1 MLTALIVTLLNASG
15 AGPTPAQMR
24 KYQLEYHE
32 RMHHVHMDF
41 SGTRTAFRQKNITIG
56 LGYEYHIDRQFN
68 GVSVEVL
75 GQKIGRLL
83 FQGPQDWWVGAGIGW
98 WPIRTVK
105 VFVQAGPLFDDLGTA
120 TQARVGVGY
129 NLRLFMLAVMPYVY
143 FQTTD
148 GARSP
153 DATALRGFSWAIG
166 ARIQY

>member
-1 MLTALIVTLLNASG
+1 MLSALIVVLLNASG
-15 AGPTPAQMR
+15 AGPTPA
-24 KYQLEYHE
+24 KLEGYKLGYQE

-41 SGTRTAFRQKNITIG
+41 SSTRTAFRQKNITVG

-83 FQGPQDWWVGAGIGW
+83 FQGPQDWWVGGGIGW

-105 VFVQAGPLFDDLGTA
+105 VFMQVGALFDDIGTA
-120 TQARVGVGY
+120 TQGRIGVGY

-148 GARSP
+148 GSRGS
-153 DATALRGFSWAIG
+153 DAPLRGFSWAIG